1 MRKLLVLLVILTVV
15 LAGFAAWV
23 SHNPSTADAG
33 DGYVLAPVEYGTIFD
48 PISATGVV
56 QPRELFTVGTELA
69 GKVVEIVADRNQNV
83 SEGAV
88 LLRLDDT
95 LAVEQRNKAE
105 HAIATAKAQWESA
118 VATLTAAQKSL
129 QRIQDLPESVGL
141 RKDLDA
147 AQYQAQSAR
156 AAVHAAEVQIKIA
169 EDGYRMADLA
179 VNRCT
184 VRVPVLDAPAPG
196 QESHAGVGR
205 LAPEGTEST
214 TKRTFVVLDRKV
226 SLNQQIGPPVSA
238 HLFTLAEDLSRI
250 RVHAQVAEG
259 DIGKIHAKM
268 EARFTVSAYS
278 ESESQF
284 TGIVAE
290 VHWLPTNQ
298 HGAVYYDVTIDADN
312 RRDSESGEWMLK
324 PGMTASV
331 DLITRKREH
340 VCKMPAAALNL
351 QLDDSQIGKEAR
363 IKLDAGREKY
373 APDHWKPVWTLS
385 ADQKPWPIYVHV
397 AGPGGNSG
405 GTSDEQFEQVL
416 EWEAELY
423 PKPDARHPARLPRV
437 IIRAPAPANNDFFKL
452 PKIKL

>member
-1 MRKLLVLLVILTVV
+1 VTLG

-23 SHNPSTADAG
+23 SHNPSSAEAG
-33 DGYVLAPVEYGTIFD
+33 DGYVLAPVEYGTLVD
-48 PISATGVV
+48 PVSATGVV

-69 GKVVEIVADRNQNV
+69 GKIVEIVADRNQSV
-83 SEGAV
+83 AEGNV

-95 LAVEQRNKAE
+95 IAVENRTKAE
-105 HAIATAKAQWESA
+105 HAVATAKAQWEA
-118 VATLTAAQKSL
+118 AMATLTAALKSL
-129 QRIQDLPESVGL
+129 QRMEDLPESVGL

-184 VRVPVLDAPAPG
+184 VRVPVLDAASPG
-196 QESHAGVGR
+196 EEARASVGR
-205 LAPEGTEST
+205 LAPEGTEPT

-238 HLFTLAEDLSRI
+238 HLFTLAEDLARV

-259 DIGKIHAKM
+259 DIGKIRAKM
-268 EARFTVSAYS
+268 DARFTVSAYS
-278 ESESQF
+278 DSENQF
-284 TGIVAE
+284 SGVVSEIR
-290 VHWLPTNQ
+290 WLPNSQ
-298 HGAVYYDVTIDADN
+298 HGAVYYEVTIDADN
-312 RRDSESGEWMLK
+312 RRDPESGEWMLK

-331 DLITRKREH
+331 DLITRKREQ

-351 QLDDSQIGKEAR
+351 QLDESQIGKEAKS
-363 IKLDAGREKY
+363 KLETGRTKY
-373 APDHWKPVWTLS
+373 PPDHWKPVWTLG
-385 ADQKPWPIYVHV
+385 ADQMPWPIFVNI
-397 AGPGGNSG
+397 AAPSGNGG
-405 GTSDEQFEQVL
+405 GTSEEQFEQVL
-416 EWEAELY
+416 DWEAELY
-423 PKPDARHPARLPRV
+423 PKPDVRHPKRLPRV